1 MKKIFIS
8 LICCF
13 ILVMTST
20 VFAENSRVLNT
31 NGTIVAAEENRVVV
45 QGTGNI
51 DNIVLFL
58 QGKTYIVDNATMQKV
73 QKIEIKKGD
82 YVYAFYGANMT
93 KSIPPQAKAVLLVLG
108 KGDSSIAYMRIS
120 QVEDKGDYVKVYYDN
135 QSMDIDEKA
144 MPSYKSIR
152 QGDELLGWYTATA
165 ASVPTSFKA
174 SHAMVLN
181 RTVVENLT
189 VSFLTGN
196 ILVENKQLP
205 LTEKNKI
212 YSVNGV
218 TYLPLRTIAEILGYS
233 TTWNAVDKSI
243 KLQKA
248 SKSARLQ
255 VGNRGYWQDKERII
269 LENVPLMIDGQT
281 LVPLDFFKEVLDEN
295 VKVKA

>member
-144 MPSYKSIR
+144 MPKIGR
-152 QGDELLGWYTATA
+152 
-165 ASVPTSFKA
+165 ASC
-174 SHAMVLN
+174 
-181 RTVVENLT
+181 R
-189 VSFLTGN
+189 
-196 ILVENKQLP
+196 
-205 LTEKNKI
+205 
-212 YSVNGV
+212 
-218 TYLPLRTIAEILGYS
+218 
-233 TTWNAVDKSI
+233 
-243 KLQKA
+243 
-248 SKSARLQ
+248 
-255 VGNRGYWQDKERII
+255 ER
-269 LENVPLMIDGQT
+269 V
-281 LVPLDFFKEVLDEN
+281 
-295 VKVKA
+295 